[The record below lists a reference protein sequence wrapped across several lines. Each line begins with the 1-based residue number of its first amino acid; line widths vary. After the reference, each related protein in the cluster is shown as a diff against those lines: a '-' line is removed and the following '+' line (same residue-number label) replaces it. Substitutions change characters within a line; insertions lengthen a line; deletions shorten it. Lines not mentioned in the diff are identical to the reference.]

1 MKEAYNYLTKFISK
15 NDYVVI
21 ANSGGP
27 DSMALLSLLLKYRQS
42 VSFNI
47 VCAHINH
54 KVRVESDDEELFVQ
68 SYCKSNN
75 VIFECMKIKEYDN
88 SNFEAYARS
97 KRYKFFDDVVH
108 KYNAKVLFTAHHG
121 DDLMETILMR
131 IVRGSSL
138 KGYSGFLMEVNKGSY
153 KLVRPLVY
161 TTKDEIIK
169 YLDDNNIK
177 YVIDKS
183 NYNLEY
189 TRNRYRH
196 NILPYLKKENKN
208 VHLKFLKYSEVLNEY
223 NEYFNRLVSGI
234 IDTVYIDNKLYI
246 DEFKKLDSL
255 VGKRVIN
262 YILDKIYGD
271 NILLV
276 TSAHTTR
283 IINMIY
289 NDRPNLCIML
299 PNNIRVLKNYDKV
312 LFEYVDD
319 SKIEKKILFNEK
331 LENDVSKIKGGIVDK
346 TLCNEYDYKYE
357 FIDILVINNYV
368 VHKVN
373 SEDSDSNY
381 VCRLSLEDIKLPLYV
396 RNRRIGDRIYI
407 MNLDGSKKVKDVFI
421 DSKIDLEKRCSYPI
435 VVDSNDNILWIP
447 GIKKSKYVKKKE
459 NKYDIILKYEK
470 IKEEK

>member
-54 KVRVESDDEELFVQ
+54 KVRIESDDEELFVQ

-223 NEYFNRLVSGI
+223 DEYFNRLVSGI

-271 NILLV
+271 SILLV

-299 PNNIRVLKNYDKV
+299 PNNIKVLKSYDKV
-312 LFEYVDD
+312 SFEYIDD
-319 SKIEKKILFNEK
+319 ASKIEKIILSNKKIEK
-331 LENDVSKIKGGIVDK
+331 GSLKIKSS
-346 TLCNEYDYKYE
+346 EYDYKYE
-357 FIDILVINNYV
+357 FSDNLVINNYV
-368 VHKVN
+368 IHKVN

-396 RNRRIGDRIYI
+396 RNRRIGDRIYV

-421 DSKIDLEKRCSYPI
+421 DSKIDLVKRCSYPI

>member
-1 MKEAYNYLTKFISK
+1 MKEAYNYLSKFINK

-27 DSMALLSLLLKYRQS
+27 DSMALLSLLIKYREK
-42 VSFNI
+42 VPFNI
-47 VCAHINH
+47 VCAHVNH
-54 KVRVESDDEELFVQ
+54 KVRLESDDEELFVQ

-97 KRYKFFDDVVH
+97 KRYKFFDEIVL

-121 DDLMETILMR
+121 DDLIETILMR

-153 KLVRPLVY
+153 KLFRPLVY
-161 TTKDEIIK
+161 STKDEIIK
-169 YLDDNNIK
+169 YLNDNNIK

-183 NYNLEY
+183 NDNLEY

-196 NILPYLKKENKN
+196 NILPYLKKEDKN
-208 VHLKFLKYSEVLNEY
+208 VHLKFLKYSETLNEY
-223 NEYFNRLVSGI
+223 DEYFDKLVSSI

-246 DEFKKLDSL
+246 DEFKQLDNL
-255 VGKRVIN
+255 VKKRVIN

-271 NILLV
+271 SILLV
-276 TSAHTTR
+276 TSAHTTK

-289 NDRPNLCIML
+289 NDKPNLCIML
-299 PNNIRVLKNYDKV
+299 PNNLRVLKNYDKV
-312 LFEYVDD
+312 SFEYM
-319 SKIEKKILFNEK
+319 KYEK
-331 LENDVSKIKGGIVDK
+331 
-346 TLCNEYDYKYE
+346 DYKYE
-357 FIDILVINNYV
+357 LNKDIVINNYV
-368 VHKVN
+368 IHKVN

-381 VCRLSLEDIKLPLYV
+381 ICRLSYDDIKMPLYI
-396 RNRRIGDRIYI
+396 RNRRTGDRIYI

-421 DSKIDLEKRCSYPI
+421 DSKIDLNKRNSYPI
-435 VVDSNDNILWIP
+435 LVDSNDNILWIP
-447 GIKKSKYVKKKE
+447 GIKKSKYVKKKD

>member
-1 MKEAYNYLTKFISK
+1 MKEAYNYLSKFINK

-27 DSMALLSLLLKYRQS
+27 DSMALLSLLIKYREK
-42 VSFNI
+42 VPFNI
-47 VCAHINH
+47 VCAHVNH
-54 KVRVESDDEELFVQ
+54 KVRLESDDEELFVQ

-97 KRYKFFDDVVH
+97 KRYKFFDEIVL

-121 DDLMETILMR
+121 DDLIETILMR

-169 YLDDNNIK
+169 YLNDNNIK

-183 NYNLEY
+183 NDNLEY

-196 NILPYLKKENKN
+196 NILPYLKKEDKN
-208 VHLKFLKYSEVLNEY
+208 VHLKFLKYSETLNEY
-223 NEYFNRLVSGI
+223 DEYFDKLVSSI
-234 IDTVYIDNKLYI
+234 IDTVYIYNKLYI
-246 DEFKKLDSL
+246 DEFKKLDNL
-255 VGKRVIN
+255 VKKRVIN

-271 NILLV
+271 SILLV
-276 TSAHTTR
+276 TSAHTTK

-289 NDRPNLCIML
+289 NNKPNLCIML
-299 PNNIRVLKNYDKV
+299 PNNLRVLKNYDKV
-312 LFEYVDD
+312 SFEYM
-319 SKIEKKILFNEK
+319 KYEK
-331 LENDVSKIKGGIVDK
+331 
-346 TLCNEYDYKYE
+346 DYKYE
-357 FIDILVINNYV
+357 LNKDIVINNYV
-368 VHKVN
+368 IHKVN

-381 VCRLSLEDIKLPLYV
+381 ICRLSYDDIKMPLYI
-396 RNRRIGDRIYI
+396 RNRRTGDRIYI

-421 DSKIDLEKRCSYPI
+421 DSKIDLNKRNSYPI
-435 VVDSNDNILWIP
+435 LVDSNDNILWIP
-447 GIKKSKYVKKKE
+447 GIKKSKYVKKKD